1 MYYQKARINN
11 YLTHRFAC
19 SMDAAHWAYGKNVP
33 EEDVTIIKN
42 GILTESFR
50 KNTAIRNTYRKALR
64 LEGKYVVGHIG
75 RMVPQKNHEFLID
88 IFGEISRK
96 KKNAQLVLIGDGP
109 LIEKIKEKG
118 KYFGLEEKITFLGLR
133 RDVNKIMQAF
143 DVFVFPSIFEGLG
156 IVTIESQAA
165 SIPTIC
171 SEFVPS
177 DVDVSNFV
185 MHLSLNDS
193 AAYWAE
199 KIIKFGEK
207 DLQEDG
213 AEAVKKAGFDILE
226 VTQKMQEFYL
236 EHWSQNYEQ

>member
-1 MYYQKARINN
+1 
-11 YLTHRFAC
+11 
-19 SMDAAHWAYGKNVP
+19 MDAAHWAYGKNVP